1 MANFFLKYPSGPA
14 IICLSDMQITD
25 SNIVRLPERQHI
37 EKDGKGEGLKAVTGH
52 HHHHKA
58 HEKHLRLEALSDDV
72 SISDEARSRLNSM
85 LERMVKGKG
94 REINIPGGI
103 GHNGF
108 IKSLLAHALA
118 GRDINILNSAPLSNE
133 TSAADPQAALPQ
145 DGPLPAGSTSVTG
158 EFEAFSFSASGMIR
172 TGDGQE
178 VAFSIEMSISRAS
191 VSGSVI
197 GNNTTDNGPLT
208 VNFGGSSAELTSIK
222 FEFEI
227 GSSTENGEAAASR
240 PGSGLLTLEPEGPF
254 NAPNAGLADNAA
266 SGVEADE
273 DEEENR
279 PLNNVFALKDMLGGN
294 VLNMFKDARISS
306 FSFEYSRAAFSYS
319 SQNFL
324 GLGNTLTQAGSAPQ
338 LDLVA

>member
-1 MANFFLKYPSGPA
+1 
-14 IICLSDMQITD
+14 MQITD

-37 EKDGKGEGLKAVTGH
+37 EKDGKGEGLKAVSSH

-58 HEKHLRLEALSDDV
+58 HEKHLRLEAASDDV

-85 LERMVKGKG
+85 LERMVKGRG

-108 IKSLLAHALA
+108 IKSLLAHALS

-133 TSAADPQAALPQ
+133 AAVTDPRVAFPQ
-145 DGPLPAGSTSVTG
+145 DNLLPAGSTSVTG

-178 VAFSIEMSISRAS
+178 VAFSIELSVSRAS
-191 VSGSVI
+191 VSGFSI
-197 GNNTTDNGPLT
+197 GSDTADNGPLT
-208 VNFGGSSAELTSIK
+208 VNFGGSSDELTSMK

-227 GSSTENGEAAASR
+227 STVNGEAASR

-266 SGVEADE
+266 SGIEADE
-273 DEEENR
+273 DEGENN
-279 PLNNVFALKDMLGGN
+279 PLNNIFAWKDMFGSN
-294 VLNMFKDARISS
+294 VLNMFKGARISS

-324 GLGNTLTQAGSAPQ
+324 GLDNALMQAGSAPQ